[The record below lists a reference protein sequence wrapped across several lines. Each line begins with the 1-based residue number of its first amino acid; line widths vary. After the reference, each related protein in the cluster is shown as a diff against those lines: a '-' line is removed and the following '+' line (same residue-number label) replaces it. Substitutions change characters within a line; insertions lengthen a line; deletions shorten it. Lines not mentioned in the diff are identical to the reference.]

1 MVCHRYA
8 VIAEVEAD
16 GGYIER
22 INGILKEGGR
32 SCVSSVGKVA
42 ARWCVYYD
50 AERQVSFS
58 AQV

>member
-1 MVCHRYA
+1 MAGFPECPVTFRTSCMVCHRYA

-42 ARWCVYYD
+42 AR
-50 AERQVSFS
+50 
-58 AQV
+58 